1 MNVNVQSIHFDAD
14 SKLVDFIQDKLDK
27 LSQFHDNIISGD
39 VFLRLSHDREGREN
53 KLVEIRL
60 NAPGLD
66 LFSSRRA
73 KTFEEAVVNTVDAL
87 RSQVERSKPTMRKT
101 A

>member
-60 NAPGLD
+60 NAPGMD

-73 KTFEEAVVNTVDAL
+73 KTFEEAVVNTVEAL
-87 RSQVERSKPTMRKT
+87 RSQVERSKPTLRKT

>member
-60 NAPGLD
+60 NAPGMD

-87 RSQVERSKPTMRKT
+87 RSQVERSKPSMRKT

>member
-60 NAPGLD
+60 NAPGQD

-87 RSQVERSKPTMRKT
+87 RSQVERSKPSMRKT